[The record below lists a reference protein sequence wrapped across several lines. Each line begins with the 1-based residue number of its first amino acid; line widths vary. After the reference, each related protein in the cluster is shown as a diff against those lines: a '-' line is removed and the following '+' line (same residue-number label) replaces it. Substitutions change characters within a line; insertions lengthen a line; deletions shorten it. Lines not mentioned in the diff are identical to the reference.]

1 MKGDYM
7 NERKLHVIKV
17 AHQLFINKGFHTTS
31 IQDILDA
38 SGISKGT
45 FYNYFSSK
53 NELFKE
59 VFTSLYVDLEKERE
73 AILNGKDRTSLDPFI
88 QQMEFQLRKNRAN
101 RVLPLFEEA
110 FFSKDEE
117 LKQFITGVQI
127 KTINWVFNR
136 FIDIFGEQKKA
147 YLLDGA
153 IMFMGLLHQNLR
165 YEALAHGKNDNLQLV
180 VQFTVD
186 KIVHIIEES
195 YRTKSQ
201 LFEPE
206 LINNWIPKDQ
216 NKHENLRRRLR
227 EEIETLKGK
236 LGENEMKYVEL
247 VEFIEDELIDAKKPR
262 KFLIESTLNT
272 LDKHFPSSELQ
283 ELKKVIIEFM

>member
-1 MKGDYM
+1 M

-17 AHQLFINKGFHTTS
+17 AHQLFVNKGFHTTS

-73 AILNGKDRTSLDPFI
+73 AILYGKDRTSLDPFI

-195 YRTKSQ
+195 FRTKSQ

-216 NKHENLRRRLR
+216 NKQENLRRRLR

-272 LDKHFPSSELQ
+272 LEKHFPSSELQ

>member
-1 MKGDYM
+1 M

-31 IQDILDA
+31 IQDILNA

-195 YRTKSQ
+195 FRTKSQ

-272 LDKHFPSSELQ
+272 LEKHFPSSELQ